1 MRYITPTII
10 LLFVLSIFVSSCDQG
25 ISSYQGDAASPL
37 DNEASTTL
45 NEQERKIIK
54 TAEITLA
61 VNELEPSIVKLKSFL
76 KPIDGYVYNYEI
88 QNNSYEL
95 DQYQKSLDSMV
106 SVEKITPEGHLAVR
120 VPIQSVDTFINYVLN
135 GDVRITSLRITDD
148 DITED
153 LWEKK
158 SIANVYDG
166 SKKTKQA
173 NARNIAYNNNTAID
187 AIRAKADAAKL
198 DYKTKHLWFDIHL
211 NAKPVYNSTTMVA
224 AKTYRTPLHIA
235 FVQAIIKGWHIC
247 ADIILGIVSIWPMLI
262 IIGLV
267 LYIIRKF
274 RWRTN

>member
-61 VNELEPSIVKLKSFL
+61 VNELEPSIFKLKSFL

-95 DQYQKSLDSMV
+95 DQYQKSPDSMV

-120 VPIQSVDTFINYVLN
+120 VPIQSADTFINYVLN
-135 GDVRITSLRITDD
+135 GDARITSLRITDD
-148 DITED
+148 DITETFGR
-153 LWEKK
+153 KK
-158 SIANVYDG
+158 VLPMFMTVA
-166 SKKTKQA
+166 KKQNKPMP
-173 NARNIAYNNNTAID
+173 AISPT
-187 AIRAKADAAKL
+187 I
-198 DYKTKHLWFDIHL
+198 
-211 NAKPVYNSTTMVA
+211 
-224 AKTYRTPLHIA
+224 
-235 FVQAIIKGWHIC
+235 
-247 ADIILGIVSIWPMLI
+247 IILP
-262 IIGLV
+262 
-267 LYIIRKF
+267 
-274 RWRTN
+274 